1 MQAIQRKKYI
11 YSFDK
16 INLDS
21 EYIFYP
27 QINYSDDMN
36 MGMMYQISKP
46 VVGVFGTSSGQ
57 GKFTLQL
64 FLRYLLMQRGYK
76 IGQLGSEPT
85 ALLFGMDEC
94 VHFGYNNT
102 NNLSGEQFVLYIN
115 QILHRISE
123 KDIDIIISG
132 CQSQTISQDFFSLDD
147 ITLRQYEF
155 LIGLQPDAVI
165 LCVNPY
171 DQLDYIK
178 RTISFLESSVDSTV
192 ICIVVFPMDL
202 KNRLLGIYGGR
213 EKITDGKYLNLKK
226 NLENETQKNVY
237 NLNNMEDLQKMVDQ
251 IIVFF

>member
-1 MQAIQRKKYI
+1 
-11 YSFDK
+11 
-16 INLDS
+16 
-21 EYIFYP
+21 
-27 QINYSDDMN
+27 
-36 MGMMYQISKP
+36 
-46 VVGVFGTSSGQ
+46 
-57 GKFTLQL
+57 
-64 FLRYLLMQRGYK
+64 
-76 IGQLGSEPT
+76 
-85 ALLFGMDEC
+85 MDEC

>member
-1 MQAIQRKKYI
+1 M
-11 YSFDK
+11 
-16 INLDS
+16 
-21 EYIFYP
+21 
-27 QINYSDDMN
+27 
-36 MGMMYQISKP
+36 
-46 VVGVFGTSSGQ
+46 
-57 GKFTLQL
+57 
-64 FLRYLLMQRGYK
+64 
-76 IGQLGSEPT
+76 
-85 ALLFGMDEC
+85 
-94 VHFGYNNT
+94 
-102 NNLSGEQFVLYIN
+102 
-115 QILHRISE
+115 
-123 KDIDIIISG
+123 
-132 CQSQTISQDFFSLDD
+132 
-147 ITLRQYEF
+147 
-155 LIGLQPDAVI
+155 QPDAVI